1 MNVTFSWWLFIEALG
16 LLGAPL
22 TATVLRNL
30 PDRGW
35 ALTKPLSLL
44 VFGWM
49 VWFSLSLNSA
59 LPFSRGWIIG
69 ALVVFAAGNAALLVW
84 APATRA
90 ALLRLA
96 RESWEYL
103 ALTELVFAAA
113 FAAMIWERSFTP
125 AVVDTEKFMDEAFLA
140 AIWRAPHL
148 PPPDPWL
155 SGYNINYYYFG
166 HYLMA
171 LIAKL
176 LGTVPAIAFNL
187 AVGMIF
193 ALAAVAIFGVAGNLV
208 AASRKPARPR
218 SLAALAGIIAASLT
232 LIAGNFNGAQVWLAN
247 AQQAV
252 KQVPALGGNIWAWW
266 THRELWPTYDWWAP
280 SRVVPNTINEFPA
293 FSFVLADLHAHVL
306 ALPFAALAVGLALN
320 LLLARERGLAVFGGR
335 LWLLGL
341 LVAAM
346 TLGGLYVINGWDL
359 PTYLGLAL
367 LALAMQQWL
376 AYGRA
381 FSRAL
386 AARPGEGG
394 RRARGAGLR
403 ALPALLSHLLLAI
416 ARHRLRAVQS
426 AHPHRLRL
434 GHLRAARVHRA
445 LPARATPRP
454 VDQAGGAAL
463 AGHCDFPQRRGGDAA
478 AVGAHPWH
486 LAGGG
491 APAAAGR
498 PRLVDTP
505 E

>member
-1 MNVTFSWWLFIEALG
+1 
-16 LLGAPL
+16 
-22 TATVLRNL
+22 
-30 PDRGW
+30 
-35 ALTKPLSLL
+35 
-44 VFGWM
+44 
-49 VWFSLSLNSA
+49 
-59 LPFSRGWIIG
+59 
-69 ALVVFAAGNAALLVW
+69 
-84 APATRA
+84 
-90 ALLRLA
+90 
-96 RESWEYL
+96 
-103 ALTELVFAAA
+103 
-113 FAAMIWERSFTP
+113 MIWERSFTP

-155 SGYNINYYYFG
+155 SGYSINYYYFG

-232 LIAGNFNGAQVWLAN
+232 LIAGNFNGAQVWLAG

-335 LWLLGL
+335 LWLPGL

-381 FSRAL
+381 FSRPLLLDLGKVVGAL
-386 AARPGEGG
+386 VALVFALYLPFYLTFSSPSQGIGYVPSN
-394 RRARGAGLR
+394 LR
-403 ALPALLSHLLLAI
+403 TPIGYVWDIFALPAFIALSLLA
-416 ARHRLRAVQS
+416 
-426 AHPHRLRL
+426 LRL
-434 GHLRAARVHRA
+434 GPWIRQAA
-445 LPARATPRP
+445 LPS
-454 VDQAGGAAL
+454 L
-463 AGHCDFPQRRGGDAA
+463 AIVISASGDVRRRRGGWRASLASGWRRRPCCCWAA
-478 AVGAHPWH
+478 SP
-486 LAGGG
+486 GGR
-491 APAAAGR
+491 ARVAAGHSSGR
-498 PRLVDTP
+498 CSSSSSARR
-505 E
+505 